1 VTKLLWLVWILVA
14 AFLLP
19 AAVLIVLVAML
30 FVVASSARLLSAVAR
45 SLRIPAILVLSI
57 LVVNALFFPSGDDV
71 LVAVGPIRLTSE
83 GILFGLVSATRL
95 LVAFMA
101 SVLFLLTTLADDLL
115 ESLVRLGVSHRI
127 AYVVLSAVQL
137 VPRLQDRAAAI
148 LGAQQARGLALT
160 GSLRSRLGALVPLV
174 GPILLGSLIDVRERT
189 FALEARAFGSG
200 VRRTAYRQAT
210 DPPID
215 RWLRWLTLGAIV
227 ATVVVGLAGV
237 GR

>member
-1 VTKLLWLVWILVA
+1 VTKLLWLVWVLVA

-19 AAVLIVLVAML
+19 APVLIILL
-30 FVVASSARLLSAVAR
+30 GTLLVVAASAGLLGAVVR
-45 SLRIPAILVLSI
+45 SLRIPAILVASI
-57 LVVNALFFPSGDDV
+57 LVVNALFFPSGQDV
-71 LVAVGPIRLTSE
+71 LIAIGPIRLTSE
-83 GILFGLVSATRL
+83 GIAFGLISASRL

-174 GPILLGSLIDVRERT
+174 GRSRSRHARSAPEVRGPPTGKRWIRRSTDGSAGWR
-189 FALEARAFGSG
+189 S
-200 VRRTAYRQAT
+200 RRSS
-210 DPPID
+210 
-215 RWLRWLTLGAIV
+215 
-227 ATVVVGLAGV
+227 
-237 GR
+237 